1 MAVSAASTCRGMW
14 EKNPGMSREEI
25 FAGCKDAGFDL
36 KESSYRVYK
45 SLWAKKKSSVDIV
58 PEPTVNKEATVIL
71 EETVNALYK
80 SLAEQVTEDKV
91 VIEDK
96 GVVPVKISEDIPDN
110 LRPFFSSPTIDD
122 SHIINEDLTCL
133 FDAVHKASDIEPQ
146 NIRLTGP
153 AGCGKTTTAMEF
165 AARYKRP
172 LLVMDCPNVREPR
185 DWFGFKD
192 VDPIT
197 GHIYWH
203 KSLFYRFVQQDG
215 AVIVLDEINRINPMV
230 INTLL
235 PLLDGRRSTYL
246 EEAKEKISVG
256 KGVVFFSTT
265 NEGREFTGTIQL
277 DLAQADRLCTK
288 IECSYLVE
296 KDEVKLVNKRTNLP
310 IEECKKLV
318 QVANH
323 VRRKFMSDSSESFSQ
338 NISTRMLLNAGQKM
352 HLAGP
357 KTLRYTLLSHF
368 NEDGKEQSE
377 RAQLLKLL
385 TGKFGPVV

>member
-1 MAVSAASTCRGMW
+1 MAVSAASVCRDLW
-14 EKNPGMSREEI
+14 NANPSISKEEV
-25 FAGCKDAGFDL
+25 FAGCKAAGFEL

-45 SLWAKKKSSVDIV
+45 SLYAPKKVVKSDPVVTAPILPDAST
-58 PEPTVNKEATVIL
+58 EEAPVAVVEAPV
-71 EETVNALYK
+71 EEK
-80 SLAEQVTEDKV
+80 PHVTE
-91 VIEDK
+91 VI
-96 GVVPVKISEDIPDN
+96 PVQIGDDIPEN
-110 LRPFFSSPTIDD
+110 LRGFFASPTIDD
-122 SHIINEDLTCL
+122 SHIINEELTCL
-133 FDAVHKASDIEPQ
+133 FDGIHKASEIEPQ

-192 VDPIT
+192 VDAAT
-197 GHIYWH
+197 GNIYWH

-246 EEAKEKISVG
+246 EEAKEKITVG
-256 KGVVFFSTT
+256 KRVVFFSTT

-277 DLAQADRLCTK
+277 DLAPADRLCTK

-296 KDEVKLVNKRTNLP
+296 KDEVKLVNKRTNLATDD
-310 IEECKKLV
+310 CKKLV

-338 NISTRMLLNAGQKM
+338 NISTRMLLNAAQKM

-368 NEDGKEQSE
+368 NDDGKEQSE

-385 TGKFGPVV
+385 TGKFGPVI

>member
-14 EKNPGMSREEI
+14 EKNPAMSREEI

-45 SLWAKKKSSVDIV
+45 SLWGKKKSVDIL
-58 PEPTVNKEATVIL
+58 PEPTVSVVSSTVH
-71 EETVNALYK
+71 E
-80 SLAEQVTEDKV
+80 SLAVVTE
-91 VIEDK
+91 VIESK
-96 GVVPVKISEDIPDN
+96 EVIPVKISDEIPDN

-133 FDAVHKASDIEPQ
+133 FDAVHKASEIEPQ

-165 AARYKRP
+165 AAIYKRP

-310 IEECKKLV
+310 IEDCKKLV

>member
-1 MAVSAASTCRGMW
+1 MAVSAASVCRDLW
-14 EKNPGMSREEI
+14 TKNPAISKEEV
-25 FAGCKDAGFDL
+25 FNGCRAAGFEL

-45 SLWAKKKSSVDIV
+45 SLYAPKKGGAAPAPVSVV
-58 PEPTVNKEATVIL
+58 ELTSTAPAAAPAVEVAPVAVV
-71 EETVNALYK
+71 EEK
-80 SLAEQVTEDKV
+80 PHVTE
-91 VIEDK
+91 VI
-96 GVVPVKISEDIPDN
+96 PVQIGDDIPEN
-110 LRPFFSSPTIDD
+110 LRPFFASPTIDD
-122 SHIINEDLTCL
+122 SHIINDELTCL
-133 FDAVHKASDIEPQ
+133 FDGIHKASDIEPQ
-146 NIRLTGP
+146 NVRLTGP

-192 VDPIT
+192 VDPAT

-296 KDEVKLVNKRTNLP
+296 KDEVKLVNKRTKLP
-310 IEECKKLV
+310 VEDCKKLV

-338 NISTRMLLNAGQKM
+338 NISTRMLLNAAQKM

-368 NEDGKEQSE
+368 NDDGKEQSE

-385 TGKFGPVV
+385 TGKFGPVI